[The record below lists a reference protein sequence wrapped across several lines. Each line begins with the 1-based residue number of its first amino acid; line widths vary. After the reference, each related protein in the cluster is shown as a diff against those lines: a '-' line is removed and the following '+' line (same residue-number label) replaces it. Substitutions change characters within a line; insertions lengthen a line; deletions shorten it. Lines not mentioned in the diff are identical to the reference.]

1 MGLMALVIFLGP
13 GRECATSGGGGIK
26 RETGDEIERWGGEW
40 GVEDI
45 GGRSV
50 TAAAKAKNEAE
61 KKWIYYM
68 IRVVA
73 PVAVCVCVRGD
84 EK

>member
-1 MGLMALVIFLGP
+1 MGG
-13 GRECATSGGGGIK
+13 
-26 RETGDEIERWGGEW
+26 W

-45 GGRSV
+45 GGKSV

-61 KKWIYYM
+61 KKWIYYI

-73 PVAVCVCVRGD
+73 PVAVCV
-84 EK
+84 